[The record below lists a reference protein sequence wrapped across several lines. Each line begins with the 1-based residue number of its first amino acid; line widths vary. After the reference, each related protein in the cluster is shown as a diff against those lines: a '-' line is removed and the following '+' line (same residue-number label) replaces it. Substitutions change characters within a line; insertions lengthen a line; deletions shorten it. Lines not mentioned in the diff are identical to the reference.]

1 MSMSWFKNL
10 SIRIKIGGVFGVTL
24 VLALLFSGLIFALV
38 NMSQLAAV
46 AFGEN
51 DTLMLDV
58 KEVRIA
64 VLQYQLSKDADTLER
79 IDAAWKDF
87 HRNSDSL
94 MRKLKMK
101 SSRSDLKKA
110 DQLMDL
116 STDLARRFI
125 ASGGDEAAQ
134 PELYRAFIDKSDELL
149 KFGEY
154 VRTEHPKELFGVFN
168 KVKAVVFSLN
178 FLILLSGLMIGILV
192 SRAIARD
199 MYKFM
204 HLSAAVASGDL
215 TARIDINKQDEI
227 GRLSSSLLDMV
238 ANLNQVVQR
247 VRQSADDVATVARE
261 VQGGS
266 EQVAQSATQQ
276 AASIEEIAATIEEIS
291 STIKASAYTADD
303 GRHKAAE
310 AIAMVNENVAMS
322 RQMAQAMDEITKA
335 AALIREITDTVNQV
349 AFQTNLLALNAAVE
363 AARAGEQGKGFAVV
377 AQEVRALAQR
387 SADASREIRDL
398 IEATVN
404 KVNAGNDLVSKVAS
418 AMETIHDA
426 TAALAQ
432 SMEAIAEAASEQASG
447 IDELNRAVTQVDAS
461 TQTNAAVVEELS
473 SNATNMH
480 TLADELLDAVR
491 MFKISE

>member
-1 MSMSWFKNL
+1 MNWFKNL

-24 VLALLFSGLIFALV
+24 VLALLLSGLVFALV

-46 AFGEN
+46 AIGEN

-64 VLQYQLSKDADTLER
+64 VLQYQLSKDAGTLNR
-79 IDAAWKDF
+79 IEAAWKDF

-94 MRKLKMK
+94 MKKLKMK

-110 DQLMDL
+110 DELMDL

-134 PELYRAFIDKSDELL
+134 PELYRAYIAKSDELL

-154 VRTEHPKELFGVFN
+154 VRTEHPRELFGIFN
-168 KVKAVVFSLN
+168 KIKTVVFSIN
-178 FLILLSGLMIGILV
+178 FLVLMLGLIIGILV
-192 SRAIARD
+192 ARAVALD
-199 MYKFM
+199 MYKCVDF
-204 HLSAAVASGDL
+204 SSAVATGDL
-215 TARIDINKQDEI
+215 TARIDIRKQDEI
-227 GRLSSSLLDMV
+227 GKMSRSLIQMV
-238 ANLNQVVQR
+238 ENLNQVVRR
-247 VRQSADDVATVARE
+247 VRASADEVATGARE
-261 VQGGS
+261 VQGGA

-276 AASIEEIAATIEEIS
+276 AASIEEIAATIEEMS
-291 STIKASAYTADD
+291 STIKASAHTADE
-303 GRHKAAE
+303 GRRKATA
-310 AIAMVNENVAMS
+310 AIALVNENVVLS

-363 AARAGEQGKGFAVV
+363 AARAGEHGKGFAVV

-398 IEATVN
+398 IETTVS
-404 KVNAGNDLVSKVAS
+404 KVDAGNDLVSKVAS
-418 AMETIHDA
+418 AMEAIHET

-432 SMEAIAEAASEQASG
+432 SMEEIAEAASEQSTG
-447 IDELNRAVTQVDAS
+447 IDELNRAVTQVDAT

-473 SNATNMH
+473 GNATSLH
-480 TLADELLDAVR
+480 ASADELLDAVS
-491 MFKISE
+491 MFKTSG